1 MGFIRVGLFAYAL
14 HDSLMELALVDEEV
28 HVSRDA
34 FPVIHVVGPF
44 SLICL
49 TLDLCEFAIAVGV
62 AKIPGSFIRSAI
74 LEAHDATTM
83 SETTKPFAVIG
94 CTRCAIAMHSYLKLL
109 LQLSLA
115 AVPEKINLDYSTL
128 RDGLHGVTDQELLAI
143 LSTLI
148 SDLLVF
154 NSLELASPVRLN
166 LDNPVGVD
174 AAILTVLICS
184 IGTTINFVIE
194 CVDGRA
200 TARLKRI

>member
-1 MGFIRVGLFAYAL
+1 
-14 HDSLMELALVDEEV
+14 
-28 HVSRDA
+28 
-34 FPVIHVVGPF
+34 
-44 SLICL
+44 
-49 TLDLCEFAIAVGV
+49 
-62 AKIPGSFIRSAI
+62 
-74 LEAHDATTM
+74 M
-83 SETTKPFAVIG
+83 SESTKPFAVIG

-115 AVPEKINLDYSTL
+115 TVPQKINLDYSTL

-200 TARLKRI
+200 TARLKRIQLLSHDFSK